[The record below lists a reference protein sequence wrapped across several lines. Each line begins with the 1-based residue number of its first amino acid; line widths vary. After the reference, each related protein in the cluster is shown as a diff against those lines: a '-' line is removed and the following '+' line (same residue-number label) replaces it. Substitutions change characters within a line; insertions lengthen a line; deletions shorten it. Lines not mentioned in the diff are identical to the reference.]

1 MRQHQLLLQV
11 DLSFPA
17 PTGKMSISLLSLLQ
31 KEESMFILNGGS
43 DQEPPQ
49 PNSVRLLATVF
60 CIGITLGSGLGYGF
74 KQATDLMPSKSTNA
88 VTQKENQNLGLA
100 EYIRLEPGMTL
111 AQVES
116 ILDRGVEVER
126 SETTTTYIWRNTS
139 GSSIT
144 VVFKNNKLFRKTQ
157 VNLI

>member
-1 MRQHQLLLQV
+1 
-11 DLSFPA
+11 
-17 PTGKMSISLLSLLQ
+17 
-31 KEESMFILNGGS
+31 MFILNGGS